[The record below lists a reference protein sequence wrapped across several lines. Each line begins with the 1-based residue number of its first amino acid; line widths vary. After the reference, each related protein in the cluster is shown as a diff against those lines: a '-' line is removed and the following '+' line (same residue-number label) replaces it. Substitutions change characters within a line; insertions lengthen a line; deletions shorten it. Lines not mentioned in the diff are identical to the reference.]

1 MHSKDEQ
8 KGKNYDF
15 TQQMY
20 AQSPQPPVPMGPIIH
35 CLRGGTKQSPV
46 QATLK

>member
-8 KGKNYDF
+8 KAKNYDF

-20 AQSPQPPVPMGPIIH
+20 AQSSQTSVLMGPIIH
-35 CLRGGTKQSPV
+35 YLRSGRKQSPV
-46 QATLK
+46 QPTL